1 VHTREGGVPLNL
13 CDCAALMSSL
23 AVEGRWLLAESLFF
37 FVFCFIAELVVPPPV
52 QVAELY
58 STPAGDV
65 ELVEFLYGAR
75 QRIMGALTPELAPVQ
90 PAQPP
95 PFEPHQ
101 AGTGLQPLTAPGM
114 DTPASSQELGRSE
127 EVPRFPDAFAAS
139 QTSTSEPCVGRHHGQ
154 RLTSRS
160 GTSGIHG
167 KHLHA
172 IHCEKAELQAAA
184 RPGLLVLGLENSQ
197 MSQADAV
204 AAQFSNLQLGQQ
216 WAGHRQSG
224 NVEQQAVPLQAP
236 VQAAA
241 QAHVQARLS
250 AELQMWAQPGYSY
263 GTDISGEL
271 MCCNE
276 VLNAYASIGKI
287 ERAQHL
293 LLCMM
298 RCVSMHVPCQFSVEN
313 KLTLIV
319 WRIACT
325 STFNLSTSSHFPSFV
340 ELLSW

>member
-1 VHTREGGVPLNL
+1 
-13 CDCAALMSSL
+13 
-23 AVEGRWLLAESLFF
+23 
-37 FVFCFIAELVVPPPV
+37 VPPPV

-75 QRIMGALTPELAPVQ
+75 QRIMGGLKPELAPVQ
-90 PAQPP
+90 PAQLP

-101 AGTGLQPLTAPGM
+101 AGTGPQPLTAPSTEVSQNAPPPKPPRTPPPGM
-114 DTPASSQELGRSE
+114 DAPASSQELGRSE

-139 QTSTSEPCVGRHHGQ
+139 QTRTSEPCVGGHHGQ
-154 RLTSRS
+154 RLTSHS
-160 GTSGIHG
+160 GISGIHG
-167 KHLHA
+167 EHLHA
-172 IHCEKAELQAAA
+172 IHYEKAELQAAA
-184 RPGLLVLGLENSQ
+184 RPGLHVLGLENSQ

-204 AAQFSNLQLGQQ
+204 AAQFSNFQLGQQ

-236 VQAAA
+236 LQAAA
-241 QAHVQARLS
+241 KAHVQARLS

-276 VLNAYASIGKI
+276 VLNAYASVGKI

-298 RCVSMHVPCQFSVEN
+298 RCVSMHVPCQSSSES

-340 ELLSW
+340 ELL